1 MSHVLMELSLNKMK
15 EMFSLKSRDH
25 ISINI
30 YAIVG
35 GHLVSSNSCV
45 DAELAM
51 NNISSDI

>member
-1 MSHVLMELSLNKMK
+1 
-15 EMFSLKSRDH
+15 MFFLKIRDH
-25 ISINI
+25 IGINV